1 MKVTRRHIGW
11 HGSKALTALLVA
23 CCAAVLAFSLAGC
36 GGNNGGGAVAKKE
49 PAANEHPRMLETCGP
64 NDFGDPSGSND
75 MWYVDGDK
83 SKGGLFF
90 ENFYYPQAVFVDAD
104 GTITEP
110 GSSKVEDKH
119 LRPESTDVRDYD
131 IVFNDAMTCY
141 DYVTE
146 TWYLRGDGDVAKYEK
161 LVADTSWADK
171 DDPDNN
177 YFTLNADGTVDAGP
191 KCSNFE
197 KWKVTAVDRI
207 TIFFKSYDYENA
219 DGGHFIYDFYYDGDK
234 VVKLDWGDGVV
245 GCYLR
250 K

>member
-36 GGNNGGGAVAKKE
+36 GGNDGGGAVAKKE

-131 IVFNDAMTCY
+131 IVFNDAMT
-141 DYVTE
+141 
-146 TWYLRGDGDVAKYEK
+146 
-161 LVADTSWADK
+161 
-171 DDPDNN
+171 
-177 YFTLNADGTVDAGP
+177 
-191 KCSNFE
+191 
-197 KWKVTAVDRI
+197 
-207 TIFFKSYDYENA
+207 
-219 DGGHFIYDFYYDGDK
+219 
-234 VVKLDWGDGVV
+234 
-245 GCYLR
+245 
-250 K
+250 

>member
-36 GGNNGGGAVAKKE
+36 GGNDGGGAVAKKE

-90 ENFYYPQAVFVDAD
+90 ENFYYPQAMFVDAD

-171 DDPDNN
+171 DDFP
-177 YFTLNADGTVDAGP
+177 T
-191 KCSNFE
+191 
-197 KWKVTAVDRI
+197 I
-207 TIFFKSYDYENA
+207 TTS
-219 DGGHFIYDFYYDGDK
+219 
-234 VVKLDWGDGVV
+234 
-245 GCYLR
+245 R
-250 K
+250 

>member
-1 MKVTRRHIGW
+1 M
-11 HGSKALTALLVA
+11 
-23 CCAAVLAFSLAGC
+23 
-36 GGNNGGGAVAKKE
+36 
-49 PAANEHPRMLETCGP
+49 
-64 NDFGDPSGSND
+64 
-75 MWYVDGDK
+75 
-83 SKGGLFF
+83 
-90 ENFYYPQAVFVDAD
+90 
-104 GTITEP
+104 
-110 GSSKVEDKH
+110 
-119 LRPESTDVRDYD
+119 
-131 IVFNDAMTCY
+131 
-141 DYVTE
+141 TE

-197 KWKVTAVDRI
+197 KWEVTAVDRF

-219 DGGHFIYDFYYDGDK
+219 EGGHFIYDFYYDGDK
-234 VVKLDWGDGVV
+234 VVKLDWGDGIV